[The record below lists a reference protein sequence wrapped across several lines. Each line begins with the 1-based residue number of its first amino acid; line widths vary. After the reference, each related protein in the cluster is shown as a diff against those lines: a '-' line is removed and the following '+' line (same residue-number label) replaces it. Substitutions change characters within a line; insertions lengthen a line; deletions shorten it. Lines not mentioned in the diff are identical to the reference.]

1 MFAVERRNKR
11 QSKILDNGF
20 MVRTLY
26 CRYDRKSNLENN
38 FIVDY
43 FLNRQKYSFVGSR
56 NMLG

>member
-1 MFAVERRNKR
+1 MFAVERR
-11 QSKILDNGF
+11 SKILDNGF

-26 CRYDRKSNLENN
+26 CRYDSKSNLENN

-56 NMLG
+56 NILG